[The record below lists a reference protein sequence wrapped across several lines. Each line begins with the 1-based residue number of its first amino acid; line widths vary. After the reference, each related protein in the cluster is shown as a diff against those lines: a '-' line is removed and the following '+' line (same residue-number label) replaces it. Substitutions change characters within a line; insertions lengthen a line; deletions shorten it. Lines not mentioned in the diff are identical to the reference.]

1 MKLKSVKL
9 NFIYLSLYKMLELL
23 LPLVTSPLLSRR
35 LGAEALGIYSYTY
48 SIVSLFVV
56 IAELGFYRY
65 GLREIAKVR
74 DNQKQLNQTYSNIFF
89 THIINALVILSL
101 FIFSVF
107 CFYQTSDKKFL
118 LIQGILIFNNLID
131 NSFLYIGLENIKPI
145 AIRDG
150 MTKLIAFALI
160 ILLIKSPDDLMV
172 YITLMALSATIS
184 KLISLLYSRKFVT
197 FIKPEIKVCM
207 TIYRPMLL
215 LMIPALASVIYQSMD
230 KIMIGWYY
238 NETHVGYY
246 DCASKA
252 LIPRNIITALGTVLC
267 PSIANLY
274 ASNQKEIAK
283 QKITYSFTVSMIM
296 ALSFMFGISAIA
308 QDFAPWFWG
317 KSFATCSPMLIGL
330 SISIPIWTI
339 GEVIRN
345 QFLLPTGRD
354 KEYTWVF
361 VAGVITNAI
370 VNSILIP
377 QYGAMGAIIATTV
390 AEIEMSLIQ
399 LYLVRKDLPL
409 VKQLLT
415 LWPYLLAGMFMLL
428 TVQLVHAMFI
438 NFYTVKILLEI
449 LSGFLSFVIFTL
461 ILEKLSQT
469 KIITELLGNIVYKYL
484 KNVKRR

>member
-35 LGAEALGIYSYTY
+35 LGAEALGIYSYTH

-317 KSFATCSPMLIGL
+317 KSFATSSPMLIGL

-370 VNSILIP
+370 VNIILIP

>member
-89 THIINALVILSL
+89 THIINALVVLSL

-184 KLISLLYSRKFVT
+184 KLISLLYSRKFIT

-230 KIMIGWYY
+230 KIMIGWFY

-361 VAGVITNAI
+361 VAGVVTNAI

-377 QYGAMGAIIATTV
+377 QYGAMGAILATTV

-428 TVQLVHAMFI
+428 TVQLVHAMSI

>member
-399 LYLVRKDLPL
+399 LYLVKKDLPL

-428 TVQLVHAMFI
+428 TVQLVHAMSI

-469 KIITELLGNIVYKYL
+469 KIITELLDNIVYKYL
-484 KNVKRR
+484 KNVKGR

>member
-89 THIINALVILSL
+89 THIINALVVLSL

-160 ILLIKSPDDLMV
+160 ILLNKSPDDLMV

-230 KIMIGWYY
+230 KIMIGWFY

-361 VAGVITNAI
+361 VAGVVTNAI

-428 TVQLVHAMFI
+428 TVQLVHAMSI

-469 KIITELLGNIVYKYL
+469 KIITGLLGNIVYKYL

>member
-160 ILLIKSPDDLMV
+160 ILLIKSPADLMV

-399 LYLVRKDLPL
+399 LYLVKKDLPL

-428 TVQLVHAMFI
+428 TVQLVHAMSI
-438 NFYTVKILLEI
+438 NFYTVKILLET

-469 KIITELLGNIVYKYL
+469 KIITELLDNIVYKYL
-484 KNVKRR
+484 KNVKGR

>member
-428 TVQLVHAMFI
+428 TVQLVHAMSI

-469 KIITELLGNIVYKYL
+469 KIITELLDNIVYKYL
-484 KNVKRR
+484 KNVKGR

>member
-246 DCASKA
+246 DYASKA

-377 QYGAMGAIIATTV
+377 QYGVMGAIIATTV

-409 VKQLLT
+409 VKQLFT

>member
-377 QYGAMGAIIATTV
+377 QYGAMGAILATTV

-428 TVQLVHAMFI
+428 TVQLVHAMSI

-469 KIITELLGNIVYKYL
+469 KIITELLDNIVYKYL
-484 KNVKRR
+484 KNVKGR

>member
-230 KIMIGWYY
+230 KIMIGWFY

-317 KSFATCSPMLIGL
+317 KSFVTCSPMLIGL

-428 TVQLVHAMFI
+428 TVQLVHAMSI

-469 KIITELLGNIVYKYL
+469 KIITELLDNIVYKYL
-484 KNVKRR
+484 KNVKGR

>member
-35 LGAEALGIYSYTY
+35 LGAKALGIYSYTY

-74 DNQKQLNQTYSNIFF
+74 DDQKQLNQTYSNIFF

-230 KIMIGWYY
+230 KIMIGWFY

-317 KSFATCSPMLIGL
+317 KSFVTCSPMLIGL

-377 QYGAMGAIIATTV
+377 QYGAIGAIIATTV

-428 TVQLVHAMFI
+428 TVQLVHAMSI

-469 KIITELLGNIVYKYL
+469 KIITELLDNIVYKYL
-484 KNVKRR
+484 KNVKGR

>member
-35 LGAEALGIYSYTY
+35 LGAEALGIYSYTH

-370 VNSILIP
+370 VNIILIP

>member
-230 KIMIGWYY
+230 KIMIGWFY

-361 VAGVITNAI
+361 VAGVVTNAI

-377 QYGAMGAIIATTV
+377 QYGAMGAILATTV

-428 TVQLVHAMFI
+428 TVQLVHAMSI

>member
-160 ILLIKSPDDLMV
+160 ILLIKSPADLMV

-399 LYLVRKDLPL
+399 LYLVKKDLPL

-428 TVQLVHAMFI
+428 TVQLVHAMSI

-469 KIITELLGNIVYKYL
+469 KIITELLDNIVYKYL
-484 KNVKRR
+484 KNVKGR

>member
-89 THIINALVILSL
+89 THIINALVVLSL

-230 KIMIGWYY
+230 KIMIGWFY

-361 VAGVITNAI
+361 VAGVVTNAI

-377 QYGAMGAIIATTV
+377 QYGAMGAILATTV

-428 TVQLVHAMFI
+428 TVQLVHAMSI

>member
-449 LSGFLSFVIFTL
+449 LSGFLSLVIFTL

>member
-160 ILLIKSPDDLMV
+160 ILLIKSPADLMV

-428 TVQLVHAMFI
+428 TVQLVHAMSI

-469 KIITELLGNIVYKYL
+469 KIITELLDNIVYKYL
-484 KNVKRR
+484 KNVKGR

>member
-89 THIINALVILSL
+89 THIINALVVLSL

-230 KIMIGWYY
+230 KIMIGWFY

>member
-238 NETHVGYY
+238 NETYVGYY

-267 PSIANLY
+267 PSIANLH

>member
-89 THIINALVILSL
+89 THIINALVVLSL

-131 NSFLYIGLENIKPI
+131 NSFLYICLENIKPI

-230 KIMIGWYY
+230 KIMIGWFY

-361 VAGVITNAI
+361 VAGVVTNAI

-428 TVQLVHAMFI
+428 TVQLVHAMSI

-469 KIITELLGNIVYKYL
+469 KIITGLLGNIVYKYL

>member
-35 LGAEALGIYSYTY
+35 LGAEALGIYSYTH

-377 QYGAMGAIIATTV
+377 QYGVMGAIIATTV